1 MRRRACASSSHP
13 LGPATTRWLLPSNH
27 RMSRPGRF
35 DPSAATLLRG
45 SPRPVAGVTPRPVT
59 ACAYPRTQLAPGA
72 RCRPDVGPGT
82 GPRPPLYRTRATS
95 SSRLG
100 SRRRGWRLRLRR
112 RVGRRDGRLA
122 LLLQCPVRLVP
133 RLLLLPLPV
142 TPLFLGVLP
151 LLLPFRKLAVHG
163 SNLGERRNRGVPFAA
178 HPLRARLGSGK
189 GGQCQRRSLETKLT
203 T

>member
-1 MRRRACASSSHP
+1 LLRRRACTSSSRSS
-13 LGPATTRWLLPSNH
+13 GPATTRWLLPSDH

-35 DPSAATLLRG
+35 DPSAATLVRG
-45 SPRPVAGVTPRPVT
+45 SPRPAAQVTPRPAT
-59 ACAYPRTQLAPGA
+59 ARAYPRPQPAPGA
-72 RCRPDVGPGT
+72 RCRPDVGPVT
-82 GPRPPLYRTRATS
+82 GPLCIGLEPHRVVDLAH
-95 SSRLG
+95 
-100 SRRRGWRLRLRR
+100 RRRGRRLRLRR

-151 LLLPFRKLAVHG
+151 LLLSFRKLAFHG
-163 SNLGERRNRGVPFAA
+163 SDLGERRNRGVPFAA
-178 HPLRARLGSGK
+178 HPLRARPGSGK